1 MKLRSIGM
9 GPARLNSTVATGKI
23 KNCCF
28 IPEYGLEHVCR
39 QVLARVD
46 ALVLLHKHVRRDLH
60 LGVGVVE
67 GGVEHDDREGEDE
80 TGVRF

>member
-1 MKLRSIGM
+1 M
-9 GPARLNSTVATGKI
+9 ATEEQ
-23 KNCCF
+23 NCCL

-39 QVLARVD
+39 QILARVD
-46 ALVLLHKHVRRDLH
+46 ALVLLDKHVRRDLH